1 MKTNQKNGRNDG
13 GRWGS
18 LVLGVLVLGL
28 ASAVSASA
36 QTVATVTP
44 TASKSWLS
52 KTFGR
57 TAWREVAKAYETPRE
72 ICRVIDRHVRYVSES
87 QDQWAAPE
95 ATWARGR
102 GDCEDF
108 AIAIQEL
115 CRLSGIP
122 AEVHLYFPAGVGR
135 EGHAVLVGEWNGKI
149 WFSSNGTYE
158 EVKSEQDVR
167 KRVASML
174 SCKEKQLWGMKLSQ
188 RDVAAYLDKAPARP
202 VAVATR

>member
-1 MKTNQKNGRNDG
+1 MKTNQKSGRNEG
-13 GRWGS
+13 GRWNS
-18 LVLGVLVLGL
+18 LLLGVLVWSL
-28 ASAVSASA
+28 ASVATVSA

-44 TASKSWLS
+44 ATSKSWLS
-52 KTFGR
+52 KAFGR
-57 TAWREVAKAYETPRE
+57 TAWSEVAKAYDTPRE
-72 ICRVIDRHVRYVSES
+72 ICRVIDRNVRYVTEG

-122 AEVHLYFPAGVGR
+122 ADVHLYFPAGAGR

-188 RDVAAYLDKAPARP
+188 RDVVAYLDKAPGRP
-202 VAVATR
+202 VAMAAR